1 MNSSFQP
8 ILSASYNWG
17 MQQSSLGSPIDI
29 LIIAL
34 VFVLLFG
41 GSKLAGLGKGLGE
54 SIKNFK
60 TAIKEDDGT
69 TEDEKSKTKS

>member
-1 MNSSFQP
+1 
-8 ILSASYNWG
+8 
-17 MQQSSLGSPIDI
+17 MQQASLGSPADI

-54 SIKNFK
+54 SIRNFK
-60 TAIKEDDGT
+60 SAIN
-69 TEDEKSKTKS
+69 EDETPDKEKKPESIK

>member
-1 MNSSFQP
+1 MENY
-8 ILSASYNWG
+8 I
-17 MQQSSLGSPIDI
+17 QSSLGSPLDI

-54 SIKNFK
+54 SIRNFK
-60 TAIKEDDGT
+60 SAVKDDAS
-69 TEDEKSKTKS
+69 DNEKKLDSK

>member
-1 MNSSFQP
+1 
-8 ILSASYNWG
+8 

-69 TEDEKSKTKS
+69 PEDDKSKTKS

>member
-1 MNSSFQP
+1 ME
-8 ILSASYNWG
+8 YG
-17 MQQSSLGSPIDI
+17 MQSSLGSPMDI

-34 VFVLLFG
+34 IFVLLFG

-60 TAIKEDDGT
+60 SAVKEDDQAL
-69 TEDEKSKTKS
+69 DKDKKP

>member
-1 MNSSFQP
+1 M
-8 ILSASYNWG
+8 G

-60 TAIKEDDGT
+60 SAIKDDT
-69 TEDEKSKTKS
+69 APEDEKSKTKT

>member
-1 MNSSFQP
+1 MENYMQSSF
-8 ILSASYNWG
+8 
-17 MQQSSLGSPIDI
+17 GSPIDI

-54 SIKNFK
+54 SIRNFK
-60 TAIKEDDGT
+60 SSVKGEEGP
-69 TEDEKSKTKS
+69 ENKK

>member
-1 MNSSFQP
+1 M
-8 ILSASYNWG
+8 L
-17 MQQSSLGSPIDI
+17 QSSLGSPTDI

-54 SIKNFK
+54 SIRNFK
-60 TAIKEDDGT
+60 GALKTGETSDD
-69 TEDEKSKTKS
+69 DKSKTQSSTKV

>member
-1 MNSSFQP
+1 
-8 ILSASYNWG
+8 

-60 TAIKEDDGT
+60 SAIKEDDAP
-69 TEDEKSKTKS
+69 EEKTKTLK

>member
-1 MNSSFQP
+1 
-8 ILSASYNWG
+8 

-60 TAIKEDDGT
+60 TAIKDEDGT
-69 TEDEKSKTKS
+69 PENDNVKPKT

>member
-1 MNSSFQP
+1 
-8 ILSASYNWG
+8 LG

-60 TAIKEDDGT
+60 SAIKDDT
-69 TEDEKSKTKS
+69 APEDEKSKTKT

>member
-1 MNSSFQP
+1 
-8 ILSASYNWG
+8 

-34 VFVLLFG
+34 IFVLLFG

-60 TAIKEDDGT
+60 SAIKDDGASA
-69 TEDEKSKTKS
+69 DEKSKTKT

>member
-1 MNSSFQP
+1 
-8 ILSASYNWG
+8 